1 MITVSVKQ
9 LVSAIAEADAFKMPE
24 MNEGTAYLYHTIYS
38 NLSQNKDVK
47 LSEIDFDA
55 FEADDINCL
64 NDLHSDVLEK
74 NCCTANGIITTLQQI
89 SPICKA
95 VGYV

>member
-1 MITVSVKQ
+1 MIEVSVKQ
-9 LVSAIAEADAFKMPE
+9 LVSAIAEVDVFKMPE
-24 MNEGTAYLYHTIYS
+24 INDGTAYLYNTIYS

-55 FEADDINCL
+55 FEAEDIGCL
-64 NDLHSDVLEK
+64 NDLHSDVFEK
-74 NCCTANGIITTLQQI
+74 NCCTANGIITTLQQL